1 MSSDTSAAAAG
12 SNKMI
17 SDMEKAMLVLVTSEK
32 VKMEAEK
39 EFARQAAEKEEQM
52 AKQHAEEMAE
62 KAEEMAALEEKFK
75 AE

>member
-1 MSSDTSAAAAG
+1 MPPDTSAAAAG

-17 SDMEKAMLVLVTSEK
+17 SEMEKAMLVLVTSEK

-39 EFARQAAEKEEQM
+39 EFARQAAEKEKQM
-52 AKQHAEEMAE
+52 AKQH
-62 KAEEMAALEEKFK
+62 AEEMAALEEKFK